1 MKTRLSLMGAAILSV
16 TMVFAQSVDRQRE
29 FPVRGEITSTKPLVG
44 ALTVEL
50 SGGSGSSE
58 TTTASS
64 DGTFEFR
71 SAPAGSYEL
80 RVLGPG
86 GEVLHQEMV
95 FINGA
100 TQSLS
105 IRLTDNTAN
114 ATRTTGLPS
123 ANRSTDN
130 TISIQQLSHKVPP
143 QAKKAFDRGIRAESE
158 GNHQVAAEAFREAVG
173 IDPEYVD
180 ALNELGAAEAA
191 LGELADAAQQFQK
204 AVDLAPEHP
213 LALPNLSIVLA
224 KLRRFHDAAI
234 VARRALKIVP
244 DSGRIHYILAACI
257 LVEVGD
263 TDEALENLE
272 RSTNEVPKAHLV
284 AADLLVN
291 RGRTKEA
298 IKHLEEYLRVAPPG
312 DADRDKAEA
321 RLAVLRH

>member
-1 MKTRLSLMGAAILSV
+1 MKTRFFLTGIAILSATIV
-16 TMVFAQSVDRQRE
+16 MAQGDRQRE
-29 FPVRGEITSTKPLVG
+29 FPVRGEISTSRPIAG
-44 ALTVEL
+44 SLTVEL
-50 SGGSGSSE
+50 SGGNGPGE
-58 TTTASS
+58 TANVNP

-80 RVLGPG
+80 RVVASG
-86 GEVLHQEMV
+86 GEVIHQETV
-95 FINGA
+95 FINGS
-100 TQSLS
+100 TQTLS
-105 IRLTDNTAN
+105 IRISDTSN
-114 ATRTTGLPS
+114 ATRSTGTS
-123 ANRSTDN
+123 TANRSVDN
-130 TISIQQLSHKVPP
+130 TISLQQLSHKVPP
-143 QAKKAFDRGIRAESE
+143 LAKKAFDKGIRAEAD
-158 GNHQVAAEAFREAVG
+158 GNHQEAAEAFRQAVG

-191 LGELADAAQQFQK
+191 LGELTDAAEQFQK

-224 KLRRFHDAAI
+224 KLRRFHDAAV

-272 RSTNEVPKAHLV
+272 RSTTEVPKAHLV
-284 AADLLVN
+284 AADLLVS
-291 RGRTKEA
+291 RGRTKDA
-298 IKHLEEYLRVAPPG
+298 IKHLEEYLKVTPPG

-321 RLAVLRH
+321 RLVVLRK

>member
-1 MKTRLSLMGAAILSV
+1 MKTRFFLTGTAILSA
-16 TMVFAQSVDRQRE
+16 TMLIAQTFDRQRE
-29 FPVRGEITSTKPLVG
+29 FPVRGEITSVRPVVG

-50 SGGSGSSE
+50 SGGSGPSE
-58 TTTASS
+58 STTVNS

-80 RVLGPG
+80 RVLGVG
-86 GEVLHQEMV
+86 GDVLHQEMV
-95 FINGA
+95 FISGSPQTLA
-100 TQSLS
+100 
-105 IRLTDNTAN
+105 IRLADNSN
-114 ATRTTGLPS
+114 ATRTTGVPNAS
-123 ANRSTDN
+123 RSMDN

-143 QAKKAFDRGIRAESE
+143 LAKKAFDKGVRAEAD
-158 GNHQVAAEAFREAVG
+158 GNHQEAAEAFRQAVA

-284 AADLLVN
+284 AADLLVS
-291 RGRTKEA
+291 RGRTKDA

-321 RLAVLRH
+321 RLAVLRR

>member
-1 MKTRLSLMGAAILSV
+1 MRTRLFLTGTAILSV
-16 TMVFAQSVDRQRE
+16 TVVLAQGLDRQRE
-29 FPVRGEITSTKPLVG
+29 YPVRGEISSSRPIAG

-50 SGGSGSSE
+50 SGGPGPGA
-58 TTTASS
+58 TANVNG

-71 SAPAGSYEL
+71 SAPGGLYEL
-80 RVLGPG
+80 RVIGQG

-95 FINGA
+95 FINGSNQ
-100 TQSLS
+100 TLS
-105 IRLTDNTAN
+105 IRLTDTSN
-114 ATRTTGLPS
+114 ATRSSVPPNVTRPG
-123 ANRSTDN
+123 DN
-130 TISIQQLSHKVPP
+130 TISVQQLSHKVPP
-143 QAKKAFDRGIRAESE
+143 LAKKAFDKGVRAEAE
-158 GNHQVAAEAFREAVG
+158 GNHQLAAESFRQAVE

-191 LGELADAAQQFQK
+191 LGELTDAAVQFQK

-213 LALPNLSIVLA
+213 LALPNLSIILA
-224 KLRRFHDAAI
+224 KLRRFHDAAQ

-284 AADLLVN
+284 AADLLVA
-291 RGRTKEA
+291 RGRTKDA

-321 RLAVLRH
+321 RLAVLKH